1 MVDQGAC
8 EVKDGVLGSHQA
20 KEALMNRSLEKL
32 RSKLRTMADPEK
44 AKVLQMFFKT
54 GPGEYGE
61 GDVFL
66 GIQVPALRKLAKENP
81 DLDEAALQVLLRSSI
96 HEERMLSLLILIQ
109 KYVRGKDEERKKIYD
124 FYLENTSFINNWD
137 LVDLSAEHVVGHF
150 LMRGSRRPL
159 YLLAK
164 SRSLWERRIAILAT
178 FHFIK
183 QHEFSDTLKIAAIL
197 LSDKEDLIQK
207 AVGWMLREVGKR
219 DLEAE
224 EQFLRKSY
232 QKMPRTMLR
241 YAIER
246 FPEEKRKQYLKGEM

>member
-1 MVDQGAC
+1 
-8 EVKDGVLGSHQA
+8 
-20 KEALMNRSLEKL
+20 MNGLLETL
-32 RSKLRTMADPEK
+32 RSKLRSVADPEK
-44 AKVLQMFFKT
+44 AKVLQRFFKT

-66 GIQVPALRKLAKENP
+66 GIQVPLLRKFARENR
-81 DLDEAALQVLLRSSI
+81 DLDEPSLQVLLRSSV
-96 HEERMLSLLILIQ
+96 HEERMLSLLIFIQ
-109 KYVRGKDEERKKIYD
+109 KYVRGTEEERKKIYD
-124 FYLENTSFINNWD
+124 FYLVNTSFINNWD

-150 LMRGSRRPL
+150 LMSGSRRPL
-159 YLLAK
+159 YQLAK
-164 SRSLWERRIAILAT
+164 SKSLWERRIAMLAT

-183 QHEFSDTLKIAAIL
+183 KHEFSDTLKIAEIL
-197 LSDKEDLIQK
+197 LSDKEALIQK

-224 EQFLRKSY
+224 EQFLRKNY

-246 FPEEKRKQYLKGEM
+246 FPEEKRKRYLKGGM

>member
-1 MVDQGAC
+1 
-8 EVKDGVLGSHQA
+8 VKDGVLGSYQA
-20 KEALMNRSLEKL
+20 KEALMNRSLETL

-44 AKVLQMFFKT
+44 SKVLQRFFKT
-54 GPGEYGE
+54 GHGEYGE

-66 GIQVPALRKLAKENP
+66 GIQVPALRKLAKQNP
-81 DLDEAALQVLLRSSI
+81 DLDEAAFQVLLRSSI

-109 KYVRGKDEERKKIYD
+109 KYLRGTDEERKKIYD
-124 FYLENTSFINNWD
+124 FYLKNTSFINNWD

-159 YLLAK
+159 YQLAK

-183 QHEFSDTLKIAAIL
+183 QHEFSDTLKIATIL

>member
-1 MVDQGAC
+1 
-8 EVKDGVLGSHQA
+8 
-20 KEALMNRSLEKL
+20 
-32 RSKLRTMADPEK
+32 MADPEK
-44 AKVLQMFFKT
+44 AKVLQRFFKT

-66 GIQVPALRKLAKENP
+66 GIQVPLLRKFARENR
-81 DLDEAALQVLLRSSI
+81 DLDEPSLQVLLRSSV

-109 KYVRGKDEERKKIYD
+109 KYVRGTEEERKKIYD
-124 FYLENTSFINNWD
+124 FYLVNTSFINNWD

-150 LMRGSRRPL
+150 LMKGSRRPL
-159 YLLAK
+159 YQLAK
-164 SRSLWERRIAILAT
+164 SKSLWERRIAILAT

-197 LSDKEDLIQK
+197 LSDKEALIQK

-224 EQFLRKSY
+224 ERFLMKNY

-246 FPEEKRKQYLKGEM
+246 FPEEKRKRYLKGDM